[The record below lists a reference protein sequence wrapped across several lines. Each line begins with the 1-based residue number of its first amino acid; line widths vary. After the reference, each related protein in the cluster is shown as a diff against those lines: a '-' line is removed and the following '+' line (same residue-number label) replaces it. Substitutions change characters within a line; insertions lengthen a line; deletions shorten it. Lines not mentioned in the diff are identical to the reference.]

1 VSGDGTLQ
9 DRVYIVTGAA
19 GGMGGGITEI
29 LLEQGALVAMTD
41 IDGDGLTTARDR
53 LDPGGERTLE
63 VTADLREAATPDALV
78 AAALERFSRLDG
90 LVNNAG
96 VIAMDAAFDAS
107 TESWADH
114 LAVNLTA
121 PFAMAKAVG
130 AHLREHGGGRIVNVS
145 SNCGKVG
152 YQNMAAYNASKSGV
166 ISLTRSLAAEWAPF
180 DINVNAVCPGAV
192 DTPMLR
198 YCADWMAPGIGI
210 PPAEVLDGMRVEQLG
225 RRIQPVEVGRV
236 IAFLL
241 SDAATIIRGQSIS
254 VDGGDSPY

>member
-1 VSGDGTLQ
+1 MQLDQ
-9 DRVYIVTGAA
+9 QAIIVTGAA

-29 LLEQGALVAMTD
+29 LLEQGALVVLTD
-41 IDGDGLTTARDR
+41 IDGDGATTAADR
-53 LDPGGERTLE
+53 LDPSGERT
-63 VTADLREAATPDALV
+63 VVVPADLRDSATPSTLV
-78 AAALERFSRLDG
+78 AAALQRFGRLDG

-96 VIAMDAAFDAS
+96 VIEMDPAFDA
-107 TESWADH
+107 TPDAWNHHFD
-114 LAVNLTA
+114 VNLTA
-121 PFAMAKAVG
+121 PFAMAQAVG
-130 AHLREHGGGRIVNVS
+130 RHLRDNGGGRIVNVS

-152 YQNMAAYNASKSGV
+152 YANMAAYNASKAGV
-166 ISLTRSLAAEWAPF
+166 ISLTRSLAAEWATH

-192 DTPMLR
+192 DTPMLS

-210 PPAEVLDGMRVEQLG
+210 PPAEVLDGMKVEQLG

-241 SDAATIIRGQSIS
+241 SDAATIIRGQAIS

>member
-1 VSGDGTLQ
+1 MALQ
-9 DRVYIVTGAA
+9 DRVYVVTGAA

-29 LLEQGALVAMTD
+29 LLEQGANVVMTD
-41 IDGDGLTTARDR
+41 VDGDGLLAAQTR
-53 LDPGGERTLE
+53 LDGDGERTAT
-63 VTADLREAATPDALV
+63 VVADLRSSDTPAALV
-78 AAALERFSRLDG
+78 AAALDRFGRLDG

-96 VIAMDAAFDAS
+96 VIEMDAAFDA
-107 TESWADH
+107 TTDAWTDH

-152 YQNMAAYNASKSGV
+152 YQNMAAYNASKAGV

-192 DTPMLR
+192 DTPMLQ

-210 PPAEVLDGMRVEQLG
+210 PPAEVLDGMKVEQLG

-241 SDAATIIRGQSIS
+241 SDAATIIRGQAIS